1 MTRIFTV
8 RASRNYPV
16 MNPRIVAGLTRWL
29 HAPPATGRLA
39 LLCGVIAVALPT
51 AVRAAVNGIVTGCEF
66 TPYLPFV
73 LVSAL
78 LLRWW
83 QASAVALASVA
94 ILGGLFVSPP
104 SASFLEACFISSAGI
119 FLASSAIMIGAVIL
133 VRQVFA
139 HIHSRGRDESAG
151 GIVFSLEQNQV
162 WASWYGSGPPMILG
176 SEEKVG
182 EMMEDYLAQVEL
194 GKRLTGKSE

>member
-1 MTRIFTV
+1 M
-8 RASRNYPV
+8 
-16 MNPRIVAGLTRWL
+16 AGLTRWL

-83 QASAVALASVA
+83 QAGAVALASVA
-94 ILGGLFVSPP
+94 ILGGLFVGPP
-104 SASFLEACFISSAGI
+104 SASFLEECFISSAGI
-119 FLASSAIMIGAVIL
+119 FLASSAMMIGAVIL
-133 VRQVFA
+133 IRQVFA

-151 GIVFSLEQNQV
+151 GIVFSLEKDHV